1 VRRRMAAV
9 LRMRRRMAAIL
20 RMRRRMTAL
29 LRMRRRMAAFMRMR
43 RRMAALSLLSL
54 LTHLCLGGFA
64 DCCGQGRCLW
74 ESVSDNLRDIMR
86 MCVVYRDKVGE
97 R

>member
-1 VRRRMAAV
+1 MRRRMAAV
-9 LRMRRRMAAIL
+9 
-20 RMRRRMTAL
+20 

-74 ESVSDNLRDIMR
+74 EAVSDNIRDIMR

>member
-1 VRRRMAAV
+1 MRRRMAV
-9 LRMRRRMAAIL
+9 LLRMRRRMA
-20 RMRRRMTAL
+20 AL
-29 LRMRRRMAAFMRMR
+29 LRMRRRMAALLGMR

-54 LTHLCLGGFA
+54 LTHLCVGGFA

>member
-1 VRRRMAAV
+1 
-9 LRMRRRMAAIL
+9 
-20 RMRRRMTAL
+20 
-29 LRMRRRMAAFMRMR
+29 MR
-43 RRMAALSLLSL
+43 RRMAALSLLSV
-54 LTHLCLGGFA
+54 LTHLCVGGFA